1 MKTVLILGATGQ
13 VGQALLELVLQHPEI
28 SHVVAPTRRPLLPHA
43 KLDNPLVD
51 FEALPED
58 ATWWKSDL
66 TLCALG
72 TTLRQTKSKA
82 GFYRVDHDY
91 VLAAAKLARRAGTP
105 TFGLVSSLGADAS
118 SRLFYLRVKG
128 ETEQALGTLGFVS
141 LVIVRP
147 SLLIG
152 GTRASARPL
161 EAFGLFLGKRLAS
174 FLPRHYRAVT
184 TLQVAKDLFE
194 LSLRAPA
201 GVHVIE
207 SEQLQG
213 VG

>member
-13 VGQALLELVLQHPEI
+13 VGQALLLLALQHPEI
-28 SHVVAPTRRPLLPHA
+28 SRVVAPTRRPLPPHA
-43 KLDNPLVD
+43 NLDNPLVD
-51 FEALPED
+51 FEELPED
-58 ATWWKSDL
+58 AAWWKSDL

-105 TFGLVSSLGADAS
+105 AFGLISSLGADAS
-118 SRLFYLRVKG
+118 SRVFYLKVKG
-128 ETEQALGTLGFVS
+128 ETEQALGTLDFVA
-141 LVIVRP
+141 LVIARP

-152 GTRASARPL
+152 GTRASTRPL
-161 EAFGLFLGKRLAS
+161 EAFGLFLGKHLAS
-174 FLPRHYRAVT
+174 LLPRHYRAVT
-184 TLQVAKDLFE
+184 TLQVARTLLE
-194 LSLRAPA
+194 AGLHAPA

-207 SEQLQG
+207 SEQLLA
-213 VG
+213 